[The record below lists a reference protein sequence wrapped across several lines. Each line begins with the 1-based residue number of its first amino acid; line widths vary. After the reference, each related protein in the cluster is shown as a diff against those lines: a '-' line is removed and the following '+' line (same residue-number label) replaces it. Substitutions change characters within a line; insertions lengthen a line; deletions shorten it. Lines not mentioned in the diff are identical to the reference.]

1 MPAGNLRSA
10 EAVLNFWTKRPLY
23 AKIFICIIIG
33 AFIGIYAKPLIPYI
47 HPLGVIFI
55 RLLKML
61 IVPLTFFSLVAG
73 ILSMGDIRSLRQIG
87 IKVLLMFAITT
98 VLSGIV
104 GVSIG
109 LIFNVGKE
117 VQGAMAPAA
126 AAASVAAGK
135 VDFVENVITWF
146 PTNIVEAM
154 ATANMLQIIFF
165 SILFGV
171 VLLMLEEEKADLMI
185 KFFKQGSGV
194 MIKMTNCVMATAP
207 YGIMALVA
215 DMTNSLGGKM
225 LMEVGK
231 FIAIEY
237 LEMALILIVIYPLI
251 LKFLGH
257 IDPIR
262 FFRNIAPAMLVA
274 ASTTSS
280 AATLPVSMQCASEKI
295 GLPEK
300 IYGFGLPLGASICM
314 NGLSVYYG
322 IIAVFASNLYN
333 IPITP
338 MSLFQFVFLGLI
350 LTMGAAAVKGAAIV
364 GTTVLLSTLGMPLT
378 IMPIVA
384 AINPIIDIGHTTLNV
399 TGTLV
404 SSSVTASR
412 LGMMDHEIFKGTK
425 SYE

>member
-1 MPAGNLRSA
+1 M
-10 EAVLNFWTKRPLY
+10 LNFWTKRPLY

>member
-1 MPAGNLRSA
+1 MRSA
-10 EAVLNFWTKRPLY
+10 QVVLNLWTKRPLY

-33 AFIGIYAKPLIPYI
+33 AFIGIYAKPFIPYI

-73 ILSMGDIRSLRQIG
+73 ILSMGDIRSLRRIG
-87 IKVLLMFAITT
+87 VRILLMFAFTT
-98 VLSGIV
+98 VLSGLV

-109 LIFNVGKE
+109 LFFNVGKE
-117 VQGAMAPAA
+117 VQGAMA
-126 AAASVAAGK
+126 ASGAAAGK
-135 VDFVENVITWF
+135 VDFVENLITWF

-171 VLLMLEEEKADLMI
+171 VLLMLGEEKADLVI
-185 KFFKQGSGV
+185 KFFKQSSGV
-194 MIKMTNCVMATAP
+194 MIKMTNCVMTTAP

-215 DMTNSLGGKM
+215 DMTNTLGGKM

-237 LEMALILIVIYPLI
+237 LEMAIILIVIYPLI
-251 LKFLGH
+251 LKLMGR

-262 FFRNIAPAMLVA
+262 FFKNIAPAMLVA

-280 AATLPVSMQCASEKI
+280 AATLPVSMQCASEKL

-322 IIAVFASNLYN
+322 IVAVFASNLYN

-404 SSSVTASR
+404 SSTVTASR
-412 LGMMDHEIFKGTK
+412 MGMMDHEIFKGTK
-425 SYE
+425 SDESPL

>member
-1 MPAGNLRSA
+1 
-10 EAVLNFWTKRPLY
+10 
-23 AKIFICIIIG
+23 
-33 AFIGIYAKPLIPYI
+33 
-47 HPLGVIFI
+47 
-55 RLLKML
+55 
-61 IVPLTFFSLVAG
+61 
-73 ILSMGDIRSLRQIG
+73 
-87 IKVLLMFAITT
+87 
-98 VLSGIV
+98 
-104 GVSIG
+104 
-109 LIFNVGKE
+109 
-117 VQGAMAPAA
+117 
-126 AAASVAAGK
+126 
-135 VDFVENVITWF
+135 
-146 PTNIVEAM
+146 
-154 ATANMLQIIFF
+154 
-165 SILFGV
+165 
-171 VLLMLEEEKADLMI
+171 
-185 KFFKQGSGV
+185 
-194 MIKMTNCVMATAP
+194 
-207 YGIMALVA
+207 
-215 DMTNSLGGKM
+215 
-225 LMEVGK
+225 
-231 FIAIEY
+231 
-237 LEMALILIVIYPLI
+237 
-251 LKFLGH
+251 
-257 IDPIR
+257 
-262 FFRNIAPAMLVA
+262 MLVA

-300 IYGFGLPLGASICM
+300 IYGFGIPLGASICM

>member
-1 MPAGNLRSA
+1 M
-10 EAVLNFWTKRPLY
+10 LNFWTGRPLY
-23 AKIFICIIIG
+23 VKIFVCIVIG
-33 AFIGIYAKPLIPYI
+33 AFIGFYLKPVIPYI

-61 IVPLTFFSLVAG
+61 VVPLTFFSLVAG
-73 ILSMGDIRSLRQIG
+73 ILSMGDIKSLRKIG
-87 IKVLLMFAITT
+87 VKVLLMFALTT

-104 GVSIG
+104 GVSFG
-109 LIFNVGKE
+109 LIFNVGKD
-117 VQGAMAPAA
+117 VHGAMAPAIASA
-126 AAASVAAGK
+126 AVGK
-135 VDFVENVITWF
+135 VDFVENFISWF

-154 ATANMLQIIFF
+154 ATGNMLQIIFF
-165 SILFGV
+165 SILIGV
-171 VLLMLEEEKADLMI
+171 VLLMLGEEKADLVI

-194 MIKMTNCVMATAP
+194 MIRMTNCIMTTAP

-215 DMTNSLGGKM
+215 DMTNTLSGKM

-237 LEMALILIVIYPLI
+237 FEMVLILLVIYPVI
-251 LKFLGH
+251 LKFLGQ
-257 IDPIR
+257 IDPFR
-262 FFRNIAPAMLVA
+262 FFKNIAPAMLVA

-280 AATLPVSMQCASEKI
+280 AATLPVSMQCASERL

-322 IIAVFASNLYN
+322 IVAVFASHLYG

-338 MSLFQFVFLGLI
+338 ISLFQFVFLGLI

-404 SSSVTASR
+404 SSSVVASR
-412 LGMMDHEIFKGTK
+412 MGMIDHKVFARAKEP
-425 SYE
+425 E

>member
-1 MPAGNLRSA
+1 MLNL
-10 EAVLNFWTKRPLY
+10 WTRRPLY

-73 ILSMGDIRSLRQIG
+73 ILSMGDIRSLRRIG
-87 IKVLLMFAITT
+87 VRVLLMFAFTT
-98 VLSGIV
+98 VLSGLV

-109 LIFNVGKE
+109 LFFNVGKE
-117 VQGAMAPAA
+117 VQGAMA
-126 AAASVAAGK
+126 ASGATAGK
-135 VDFVENVITWF
+135 VDFVENLITWF

-171 VLLMLEEEKADLMI
+171 VLLMLGEEKADLVI
-185 KFFKQGSGV
+185 KFFKQSSGV

-215 DMTNSLGGKM
+215 DMTNTLGGKM

-237 LEMALILIVIYPLI
+237 LEMAIILIVIYPLI
-251 LKFLGH
+251 LKLMGR

-280 AATLPVSMQCASEKI
+280 AATLPVSMQCASEKL

-322 IIAVFASNLYN
+322 IVAVFASNLYN

-404 SSSVTASR
+404 SSTVTASR
-412 LGMMDHEIFKGTK
+412 MGMMDHEIFKGTK
-425 SYE
+425 SDESPL

>member
-1 MPAGNLRSA
+1 
-10 EAVLNFWTKRPLY
+10 VLNFWTKRPLY